1 VARAY
6 NMTTLP
12 PVWRVVRDVLEGS
25 PPVDWVHVALHGQFD
40 PQGDEDGLV
49 LLDGSPPN
57 LVQQFLTTRQIQS
70 FELAQRPFV
79 FLNACQ
85 VGSGNRVLGSYAGM
99 SVALLRGGATAVV
112 APQWN
117 IDDDVAGEVTDTF
130 YQAVLGDAP
139 VSVAEA
145 LRAIRST
152 YTEENVTADPARFTP
167 TLIAYQLFGH
177 PRLTLHRASAN

>member
-1 VARAY
+1 MA
-6 NMTTLP
+6 
-12 PVWRVVRDVLEGS
+12 
-25 PPVDWVHVALHGQFD
+25 
-40 PQGDEDGLV
+40 
-49 LLDGSPPN
+49 
-57 LVQQFLTTRQIQS
+57 
-70 FELAQRPFV
+70 
-79 FLNACQ
+79 
-85 VGSGNRVLGSYAGM
+85 
-99 SVALLRGGATAVV
+99 VALLRGGATAVV

-152 YTEENVTADPARFTP
+152 YTESNVTADPLRFTP

-177 PRLTLHRASAN
+177 PRLTLHRVASQGLTREKPHA